1 MPLGTNDMT
10 ITTGANFIPEI
21 WSQDVQRAVESALV
35 MARLVKRFD
44 RDVLRKGDTIHV
56 PLVSNL
62 TATAKSANTQV
73 TLSSPTE
80 TTVDISINKYYQIAF
95 LIEDNLD
102 AQSQY
107 DLAEEYRKKTSY
119 GLAKQVDTDILSLY
133 TAITQNSGTLGTPVS
148 DANVIRG
155 IRFLDDADAPQ
166 DNRYFVMRPAVKAAL
181 LQIDRYV
188 DSHFVGEMP
197 VKTGLFG
204 QRYGMAFY
212 SSTNVPVD
220 GSGNGYN
227 LIFQEEVYACA
238 MQKDIKIETQRKTE
252 YLADL
257 TAGQVLYG
265 VQNYRNTFGAVILS
279 D

>member
-1 MPLGTNDMT
+1 MT
-10 ITTGANFIPEI
+10 ITTGANFVPEI

-56 PLVSNL
+56 PIVSNL
-62 TATAKSANTQV
+62 TATAKSVNTV
-73 TLSSPTE
+73 LALSAPTE
-80 TTVDISINKYYQIAF
+80 SVVDISINKHYYISF
-95 LIEDNLD
+95 LIEDSLD

-107 DLAEEYRKKTSY
+107 DLAEAYRKKTTY
-119 GLAKQVDTDILSLY
+119 GLAKQVDTDILGLY
-133 TAITQNSGTLGTPVS
+133 TAIVTAGYTDGTAGSPVT
-148 DANVIRG
+148 DKNVVRG
-155 IRFLDDADAPQ
+155 LRYLDDADAPQ
-166 DNRYFVMRPAVKAAL
+166 ESRYFVMRPAVKSAL

-188 DSHFVGEMP
+188 DSNFVGDMP

-204 QRYGMAFY
+204 QRYGLAFY

-220 GSGNGYN
+220 GSGNGIN

-238 MQKDIKIETQRKTE
+238 MQKEITVETQRKTE
-252 YLADL
+252 YLGDL

-265 VQNYRNTFGAVILS
+265 VQNYRNTFGAVIYS